1 MPPPLRDLA
10 KQAASL
16 PVGGDTVAAQLNA
29 AADQATKAQQSMQ
42 QAATA
47 LGDAATHI
55 ANGTADADTARRDL
69 KLTNRCRQT
78 IDYSA
83 SDNVQDS

>member
-1 MPPPLRDLA
+1 MPPLTRSR
-10 KQAASL
+10 QTAASL

-69 KLTNRCRQT
+69 KSQIAAAKQSITQLQT
-78 IDYSA
+78 RTRA
-83 SDNVQDS
+83 R